1 MHKYQVT
8 IWWSERDGCFLAMAP
23 ELPRCIMDGETPE
36 AALRECHAA
45 IDTWLEMAR
54 EDGDAIP
61 QPRGT
66 LIALRDEFD
75 WQHLPPRKAKP
86 KQAAKS
92 EPMSKAPRSAQR
104 ASRGKTAAKK
114 NRKAVAA

>member
-45 IDTWLEMAR
+45 IDSWLEIAR
-54 EDGDAIP
+54 EDGEVIP

-75 WQHLPPRKAKP
+75 WQHLPSKATKP
-86 KQAAKS
+86 SKGK
-92 EPMSKAPRSAQR
+92 PVSKAPRPAQR
-104 ASRGKTAAKK
+104 ASRGQTPAKK
-114 NRKAVAA
+114 TRKAVAA